1 MSTGLSLPLK
11 DRKAWTLRQAAA
23 VFNLPYEDLL
33 AAARVG
39 ILPTYHPKQDGTG
52 WPNVT
57 EKAMNDYIQNFI
69 DREGRGL

>member
-1 MSTGLSLPLK
+1 
-11 DRKAWTLRQAAA
+11 